1 LSYFQIMKGIV
12 AEGEELMP
20 HRDSQVA
27 PSTGENNRA
36 EAEVP
41 MPAESTPVNRREP
54 EVPLATQSGR
64 LNRPEPEAPLAAQS
78 TLIKKLCKN
87 QGLVLED
94 QTVTTGVQKVLD
106 EETAPAEAHEDMEE
120 KLEATVTQEFM
131 KDKMVENRMEILT
144 YKRRRLF

>member
-1 LSYFQIMKGIV
+1 LPKGKSSCPTGILRSHPAQDKTIV
-12 AEGEELMP
+12 LRLRCPCLQKA
-20 HRDSQVA
+20 
-27 PSTGENNRA
+27 
-36 EAEVP
+36 
-41 MPAESTPVNRREP
+41 PVNRREP